1 MCDPCCSPCDP
12 CYPCYPCGPS
22 CPPPCA
28 PGSLC
33 DPCVPKTYA
42 AHDLNCMPQCATI
55 CPPAQ
60 CGPRFITVQQPPRV
74 VAQRKLINCSRTVVD
89 KHVVPRTKTIVEP
102 KIIYQPRAYIEPCII
117 YRKRVVPDPKIL
129 YYKRIVPD
137 PKIVCTPRTIVEPKE
152 ICTTMVCSPK
162 PQIVQIPPPPEY
174 CCVPQCTGF
183 TKSPACSPTG
193 FRVPARSCK
202 SRELRGGV
210 LIANCECLKRNG
222 LQHDCPRSECQG
234 KSCCL
239 TRPEATCCPSTWARR
254 FRFVT
259 MGNKSNPVCPKR
271 CRVTT
276 TGSGCNPCGVDCFS
290 CGPCGPCPAPCEPC
304 GPCGPCGPVCDPSC
318 PPVCDPCGCVP
329 QGDCGPCG
337 APTPNCMPCYDACT
351 PSVPP
356 SCGDMCAPYPTCGPC

>member
-1 MCDPCCSPCDP
+1 MPHAHKTHNPP
-12 CYPCYPCGPS
+12 YPSHAPKGPS

-183 TKSPACSPTG
+183 TKSPACSP
-193 FRVPARSCK
+193 C
-202 SRELRGGV
+202 
-210 LIANCECLKRNG
+210 
-222 LQHDCPRSECQG
+222 D
-234 KSCCL
+234 
-239 TRPEATCCPSTWARR
+239 
-254 FRFVT
+254 
-259 MGNKSNPVCPKR
+259 PVCGPK
-271 CRVTT
+271 
-276 TGSGCNPCGVDCFS
+276 GC
-290 CGPCGPCPAPCEPC
+290 
-304 GPCGPCGPVCDPSC
+304 
-318 PPVCDPCGCVP
+318 
-329 QGDCGPCG
+329 
-337 APTPNCMPCYDACT
+337 
-351 PSVPP
+351 
-356 SCGDMCAPYPTCGPC
+356 